1 MDQKRYETGLA
12 NRRDV
17 LGAEHVD
24 RALENVGDFDRQF
37 QDLVTEMAWGEC
49 WGDPTL
55 PRRERSILNLG
66 MLAALGRMH
75 EFELHFRAALVNN
88 KVPLEELKEVLLQ
101 IAVYCGIP
109 AGVEVFRVAR
119 KVLAEEGVTK

>member
-1 MDQKRYETGLA
+1 MPGERYNKGLA
-12 NRRDV
+12 ARREV
-17 LGAEHVD
+17 LGASYVD
-24 RALENVGDFDRQF
+24 AALGRATPFEAEFQEMVTEYCWGGTWGRGVMDRQK
-37 QDLVTEMAWGEC
+37 
-49 WGDPTL
+49 
-55 PRRERSILNLG
+55 RSILNLG

-88 KVPLEELKEVLLQ
+88 KVPPDELKEVLLQ